1 MLVIQT
7 GMRRGEVFGLR
18 WDAVDL
24 DKGWL
29 HVRQALAHDG
39 KSFSLPKTAKSRRR
53 IRLTPEA
60 VEALKKHRIPQH
72 QKRLQQGSVWR
83 DHGLV
88 FCSSV
93 GTPMNPDNFIK
104 RQHKPLLRR
113 AELPYIRFHDLRHT
127 FASLMMP
134 NVKNPQIVQ
143 EMLGHSRISTTLD
156 IYSHL
161 SQDMQEEAV
170 GSFAALFS

>member
-1 MLVIQT
+1 
-7 GMRRGEVFGLR
+7 
-18 WDAVDL
+18 
-24 DKGWL
+24 
-29 HVRQALAHDG
+29 
-39 KSFSLPKTAKSRRR
+39 
-53 IRLTPEA
+53 
-60 VEALKKHRIPQH
+60 
-72 QKRLQQGSVWR
+72 LQLGSEWR

-93 GTPMNPDNFIK
+93 GTLMGPDNFIK
-104 RQHKPLLRR
+104 RQYKPLLRR

-134 NVKNPQIVQ
+134 NVQNPQIVQ

-161 SQDMQEEAV
+161 SEDMQEEAV
-170 GSFAALFS
+170 GRFASMFS